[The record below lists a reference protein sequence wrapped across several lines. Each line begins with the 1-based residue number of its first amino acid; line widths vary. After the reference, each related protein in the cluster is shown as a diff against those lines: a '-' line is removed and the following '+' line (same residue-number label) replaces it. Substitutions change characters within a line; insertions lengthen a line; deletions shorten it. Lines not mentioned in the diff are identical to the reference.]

1 MIKCP
6 AKKTGRC
13 WELASL
19 RGFALVQSGRANG
32 QTYGVQALG
41 EELARRGLGLVYGG
55 GSVGLMG
62 KLAST
67 VSLIRSNDLRSAR
80 SRCYSCV

>member
-1 MIKCP
+1 M
-6 AKKTGRC
+6 RS
-13 WELASL
+13 WEIAPLC
-19 RGFALVQSGRANG
+19 GFALVQSGRATG
-32 QTYGVQALG
+32 QAYGVQALG

-67 VSLIRSNDLRSAR
+67 VSMIRSNVLHSAW
-80 SRCYSCV
+80 SQCYRCVWVLICN